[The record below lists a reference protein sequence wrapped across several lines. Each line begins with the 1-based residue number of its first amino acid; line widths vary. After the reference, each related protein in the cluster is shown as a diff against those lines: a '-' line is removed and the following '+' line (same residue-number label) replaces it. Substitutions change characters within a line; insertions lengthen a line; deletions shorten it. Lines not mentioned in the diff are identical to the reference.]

1 MLTGVRGAALPLLA
15 CALSVRVA
23 AASTDEFSYVREAA
37 PLLQAGAAV
46 VDARPATTCQ
56 ERSLKG
62 ARCVPPA
69 EFLGPHG
76 RLAAIPDVLW
86 VLGTAGL
93 SGEETVLV
101 VGDDPA
107 ARDFVAGLLHL
118 VGQRRV
124 AVLRAPISQG
134 IGLPPESLAAGTA
147 RGIVR
152 EKVFQAPVRE
162 NLWLLR
168 HELAAR
174 LAGRFPTVLLDG
186 RSEGEFW
193 GETVRAARG
202 GHLPGA
208 ENLPASTLRA
218 AIGRDEKIGP
228 LPGESVAYAHDVFEG
243 IAFYTL
249 LRAGAGVSA
258 RLYPGGW
265 AEWAADGGLP
275 ADAATYPDRMA
286 SQAVVAGEA
295 PSSRVFGWFS
305 LLAGMALGAVLAA
318 GGFYLGRI
326 GRARERT
333 T

>member
-1 MLTGVRGAALPLLA
+1 MRGAALPLLA
-15 CALSVRVA
+15 LALSARVA
-23 AASTDEFSYVREAA
+23 AASTDEFVYVRDAA
-37 PLLQAGAAV
+37 PLLRAGAAV
-46 VDARPATTCQ
+46 VDARPVGACQ

-62 ARCVPPA
+62 ARCLPPA
-69 EFLGPHG
+69 EFLGPHR

-86 VLGTAGL
+86 VFGTAGL

-107 ARDFVAGLLHL
+107 TRDFVAGLLHL

-134 IGLPPESLAAGTA
+134 IGLPPDSFAAGTA

-186 RSEGEFW
+186 RSESEFW

-208 ENLPASTLRA
+208 ESLPVSALRA
-218 AIGRDEKIGP
+218 ALGRNEKIDP
-228 LPGESVAYAHDVFEG
+228 LPHEPVAYAHDALEG

-249 LRAGAGVSA
+249 LRAGAGVPA

-265 AEWAADGGLP
+265 AEWAADGGFP
-275 ADAATYPDRMA
+275 VDAATYPERIA
-286 SQAVVAGEA
+286 SQGTAAGKVPTSAVFAWL
-295 PSSRVFGWFS
+295 P
-305 LLAGMALGAVLAA
+305 LLAAMALGAVLAA
-318 GGFYLGRI
+318 GGFYLGRS
-326 GRARERT
+326 GRRPERSA
-333 T
+333 